1 MEHQKKKVGLILKAW
16 QVYLIFFFFLIIL
29 KAWQVYL
36 KKSATQYFILHGW
49 ICDRDPYCDLVPIG
63 CGFQVTLEMIKWV
76 TFFGDQIELENFQF
90 DWEGPVWVEVGG
102 C

>member
-1 MEHQKKKVGLILKAW
+1 MLLCLSQNSKKSLASLFDFF
-16 QVYLIFFFFLIIL
+16 LFFFIIL

-63 CGFQVTLEMIKWV
+63 CGFQVTLEMIK
-76 TFFGDQIELENFQF
+76 
-90 DWEGPVWVEVGG
+90 
-102 C
+102 